1 VAERRRRAD
10 LPGTLFPFLSVL
22 ACVIGT
28 LTLLIATVAIS
39 SVGTGL
45 LDIARLEA
53 LRDDRATAEAEL
65 ASLEDSAVKARVAL
79 AALSDK
85 RSEFAK
91 LGLLEL
97 PTPAER
103 ERSARL
109 RIEAERLRRD
119 VVAARSERARLSTS
133 LARAKAEFDARSDS
147 TDLRPIQLRPSG
159 SGRDLRPFFIECGSN
174 GLVLHRR
181 GESLPLAMDRGEAIG
196 DAPYVVF
203 LRRVRATP
211 GASVVFMVRPDAV
224 AICLRA
230 EQMAESVGVRQ
241 GRLPLPG
248 QGVIDFSLVEEF
260 EP

>member
-1 VAERRRRAD
+1 MAERRKRAE

-53 LRDDRATAEAEL
+53 LKEDRATAEAEL
-65 ASLEDSAVKARVAL
+65 ASLEDSMVKARVAL
-79 AALSDK
+79 AAMSAQ
-85 RSEFAK
+85 RSELDK
-91 LGLLEL
+91 LGVLDL
-97 PTPAER
+97 PTAAER
-103 ERSARL
+103 ERVARL

-119 VVAARSERARLSTS
+119 LVAARSERARLSTS
-133 LARAKAEFDARSDS
+133 LARAKAEFEAQESA

-159 SGRDLRPFFIECGSN
+159 SGRDLKPFFIECGSN

-181 GESLPLAMDRGEAIG
+181 GEALPLSMDRGEGIG

-211 GASVVFMVRPDAV
+211 GASVVFMLRPDAV
-224 AICLRA
+224 PVCLRA
-230 EQMAESVGVRQ
+230 ENMAEGIGVRL

-248 QGVIDFSLVEEF
+248 QGQIDFSLVEEF
-260 EP
+260 QP

>member
-1 VAERRRRAD
+1 MAERRRRAE

-28 LTLLIATVAIS
+28 LTLLISTVAIS

-53 LRDDRATAEAEL
+53 LREDRATAEAEL
-65 ASLEDSAVKARVAL
+65 ASLEESAVKARVAL
-79 AALSDK
+79 AAMSAQ
-85 RSEFAK
+85 RSELAK
-91 LGLLEL
+91 LGVLEL
-97 PTPAER
+97 PTAAER
-103 ERSARL
+103 ERIARL

-119 VVAARSERARLSTS
+119 IVAARSERARLSTS
-133 LARAKAEFDARSDS
+133 LARAKVEFEARDDS
-147 TDLRPIQLRPSG
+147 KDLRPIQLRPSG

-181 GESLPLAMDRGEAIG
+181 DEALPLSMERGEGIG
-196 DAPYVVF
+196 DPPYVVF

-211 GASVVFMVRPDAV
+211 GASVVFMLRPDAV
-224 AICLRA
+224 ALCLRA
-230 EQMAESVGVRQ
+230 EQVAESVGIRQ

-248 QGVIDFSLVEEF
+248 QGEIDFSLVEEF
-260 EP
+260 ER